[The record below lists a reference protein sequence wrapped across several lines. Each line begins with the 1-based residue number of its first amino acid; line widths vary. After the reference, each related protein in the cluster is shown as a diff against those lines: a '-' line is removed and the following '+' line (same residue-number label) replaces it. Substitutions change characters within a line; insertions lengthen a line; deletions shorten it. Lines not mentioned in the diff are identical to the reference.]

1 MISTELKNKISIFFS
16 DNFNEFKEVKAICN
30 ISGGCIN
37 YSYKIETNFDVFFLK
52 YNPDPPRDFFKKEAM
67 NLSIIMQSN
76 TVMTP
81 KVLAYNNEFIVLDFI
96 EQNPIQGISF
106 WEKFGESLADMH
118 RVSNSYFGL
127 DYNNYIGTY
136 NQNNNK
142 HQNWVD
148 FYINE
153 RLTPLIKANDL
164 DVGLLRSFDNL
175 FTIMSDIFVDEP
187 PSLLHGDFWNGNFI
201 ISGDLPF
208 IFDPAIYFGSREMD
222 ISMSKLFGG
231 FNERFYDA
239 YNECFPLQYNWEERL
254 DIYNLYPLLVHLKLF
269 GRTYYSQITNILN
282 RYT

>member
-1 MISTELKNKISIFFS
+1 MISTELKNKILIFFS
-16 DNFNEFKEVKAICN
+16 DNFNEFKEVKSICN

-37 YSYKIETNFDVFFLK
+37 DSYKIETNFGLFFLK

-67 NLSIIMQSN
+67 NLSLIMQSN

-81 KVLAYNNEFIVLDFI
+81 KVMAYNNEFIVLDFI

-153 RLTPLIKANDL
+153 RLIPLIKANDL

-175 FTIMSDIFVDEP
+175 FAIMNDIFVDEP
-187 PSLLHGDFWNGNFI
+187 PSLIHGDFWNGNFI
-201 ISGDLPF
+201 INGDLPF
-208 IFDPAIYFGSREMD
+208 VFDPAIYFGSREMD

-269 GRTYYSQITNILN
+269 GRTYYSQIRNILN
-282 RYT
+282 RYS